1 MTTTVFKQPKRDM
14 VQSELNLGLPKAYPT
29 PWTAVSLPNTT
40 SAAIT
45 DNTGEHIC
53 VVPNLAV
60 AERICRAVNSST
72 TMQSML
78 DNIDAEIK
86 RVREFL
92 HQGVDQEDANIS
104 VPSYPVPRPL
114 VNLCGSQAE
123 VTAPSEDDPDTASD
137 IYLHKYDRC
146 VISRR
151 SPETFVLSKIE
162 LVNRHPK
169 GVLAAMVVD
178 ILNIDEIEIP
188 ISETVRLNIGNL
200 PVGGYQDVVCI
211 RDVTCHEFEDVK
223 NFGTGGFKSK
233 ITTFLGSVFA
243 PIYNFASTSP
253 DVTTETGAT
262 TGVKILGT
270 ARMKIG

>member
-1 MTTTVFKQPKRDM
+1 MTTTVFKKPKSDM

-29 PWTAVSLPNTT
+29 PWLAVSLPNTT
-40 SAAIT
+40 SVSIT

-92 HQGVDQEDANIS
+92 HQGVDQEDANI
-104 VPSYPVPRPL
+104 YVPRYLENP
-114 VNLCGSQAE
+114 CGIQTEITTSQ
-123 VTAPSEDDPDTASD
+123 EDSPDTTSN

-151 SPETFVLSKIE
+151 SPEMFVLSKIE
-162 LVNRHPK
+162 LVNRHPM
-169 GVLAAMVVD
+169 GVLTAMVVD
-178 ILNIDEIEIP
+178 ILNIDGIEIP
-188 ISETVRLNIGNL
+188 ISETVRLRIRDL
-200 PVGGYQDVVCI
+200 PVGGHQDIVCI

-223 NFGTGGFKSK
+223 NSGTGGFKSK
-233 ITTFLGSVFA
+233 VTTFLGSVFA

-253 DVTTETGAT
+253 VVPTEAGAT
-262 TGVKILGT
+262 TGAKILGT